1 MKLNKGIVLMQNGR
15 LKQKIQ
21 VILKK
26 LGVNQTQTLLN
37 GNKLAI
43 IFLIFLAP
51 NLAFGAESAEGVLSI
66 IRNGLLSWTPLI
78 KTACLWV
85 FWTLVI
91 IDLVWTFGLKALS
104 GFEFGDFIA
113 TLIKKVMYIGIFLL
127 LFNIDQWLQIIF
139 NSFSQLATSVNNGTA
154 VSPNNIIIQALS
166 IVRKII
172 QSMDF
177 WSPGDSILKVIAG
190 VIILIAF
197 VLMAIDLL
205 IVYLKFFLMNVI
217 VFFALAL
224 GGLSHFKQI
233 GLNPITTAIKV
244 GVELFMIQ
252 GLMALCINMIDTINN
267 EITQNSSVEI
277 ILTILTTALI
287 FCMITKMVPG
297 IIEAV
302 FNGSIGESAGAS
314 AGFRAVATMAAG
326 AATGAAVGAVGVT
339 RAMNAA
345 KALHLAE
352 GGAGGMDLVKGVAK
366 HLATS
371 GGEHL
376 RDNLTKGRMPHQ
388 MANRLQEK
396 LRDIQGKASEGG
408 ISAGTPKEESYQSGV
423 NPDVAK

>member
-1 MKLNKGIVLMQNGR
+1 MRV
-15 LKQKIQ
+15 
-21 VILKK
+21 V
-26 LGVNQTQTLLN
+26 LGVNQTQTLLS

-43 IFLIFLAP
+43 IFLIFLVP
-51 NLAFGAESAEGVLSI
+51 NLAFGAENADGILSL
-66 IRNGLLSWTPLI
+66 IRNGILSWTPLI
-78 KTACLWV
+78 KTACLWI
-85 FWTLVI
+85 FWTLVV

-113 TLIKKVMYIGIFLL
+113 TLIKKIMYIGIFLF

-139 NSFSQLATSVNNGTA
+139 NSFSQLATSVNNGISIT
-154 VSPNNIIIQALS
+154 PQNIIEQALNL
-166 IVRKII
+166 VGKII

-177 WSPGDSILKVIAG
+177 WSPGDSILKVVAG

-233 GLNPITTAIKV
+233 GLNPIMTAIKV

-252 GLMALCINMIDTINN
+252 GLMALSITMIDVINN
-267 EITQNSSVEI
+267 EITQKSTADV
-277 ILTILTTALI
+277 ILQILVVALI

-326 AATGAAVGAVGVT
+326 AAAGAAVGAVGAT

-352 GGAGGMDLVKGVAK
+352 GGKGGMDLVKGVAK
-366 HLATS
+366 NLAIA

-376 RDNLTKGRMPHQ
+376 RDNLTKGRMPNQ

>member
-1 MKLNKGIVLMQNGR
+1 MRV
-15 LKQKIQ
+15 
-21 VILKK
+21 V
-26 LGVNQTQTLLN
+26 LGVNQTQTLLS

-43 IFLIFLAP
+43 IFLIFLVP
-51 NLAFGAESAEGVLSI
+51 NLAFGAENADGILSL
-66 IRNGLLSWTPLI
+66 IRNGILSWTPLI

-85 FWTLVI
+85 FWTLVV

-113 TLIKKVMYIGIFLL
+113 TLIKKIMYIGIFLF

-139 NSFSQLATSVNNGTA
+139 NSFSQLATSVNNGISIT
-154 VSPNNIIIQALS
+154 PQNIIEQALNL
-166 IVRKII
+166 VGKII

-177 WSPGDSILKVIAG
+177 WSPGDSILKVVAG

-233 GLNPITTAIKV
+233 GLNPIMTAIKV

-252 GLMALCINMIDTINN
+252 GLMALSITMIDVINN
-267 EITQNSSVEI
+267 EITQKSTADV
-277 ILTILTTALI
+277 ILQILVVALI

-366 HLATS
+366 NLAS
-371 GGEHL
+371 AGGEHL
-376 RDNLTKGRMPHQ
+376 RDNLTRGRMPHQ

>member
-1 MKLNKGIVLMQNGR
+1 MKRNNLIVKMLT
-15 LKQKIQ
+15 
-21 VILKK
+21 K
-26 LGVNQTQTLLN
+26 LYLAKELLRRFKN
-37 GNKLAI
+37 LI
-43 IFLIFLAP
+43 IFIFLLLP
-51 NLAFGAESAEGVLSI
+51 NLAFGLENSNGVLDLLQ
-66 IRNGLLSWTPLI
+66 NGLESWIPLI

-85 FWTLVI
+85 FWTLVV

-104 GFEFGDFIA
+104 GFEFGDFLA
-113 TLIKKVMYIGIFLL
+113 TLIKKIMYIGIFLF
-127 LFNIDQWLQIIF
+127 LFNTDQWLQILF
-139 NSFSQLATSVNNGTA
+139 NSFSQLATGVSNGIKITP
-154 VSPNNIIIQALS
+154 SNIVTSGVEILLS
-166 IVRKII
+166 I
-172 QSMDF
+172 
-177 WSPGDSILKVIAG
+177 WEAAG
-190 VIILIAF
+190 LNLAKTLFLLICGLIILIGF
-197 VLMAIDLL
+197 LLMAIDLL

-224 GGLSHFKQI
+224 GGLNHFKQI
-233 GLNPITTAIKV
+233 GLNPIMTAIKI
-244 GVELFMIQ
+244 GIELLMIQ
-252 GLMALCINMIDTINN
+252 GLMALAINITNSAFK
-267 EITQNSSVEI
+267 EIAQN
-277 ILTILTTALI
+277 LTIDLTLQILVIALI

-366 HLATS
+366 NLAS
-371 GGEHL
+371 AGGEHL
-376 RDNLTKGRMPHQ
+376 RDNLTRGRMPNQ

-396 LRDIQGKASEGG
+396 LKDIQGKASEGG

>member
-1 MKLNKGIVLMQNGR
+1 MNGS
-15 LKQKIQ
+15 
-21 VILKK
+21 
-26 LGVNQTQTLLN
+26 
-37 GNKLAI
+37 KLALVLFLC
-43 IFLIFLAP
+43 FLIP
-51 NLAFGAESAEGVLSI
+51 NLAFGAESPEGALTLI
-66 IRNGLLSWTPLI
+66 KNGLLSWTPLI

-85 FWTLVI
+85 FWTLVA
-91 IDLVWTFGLKALS
+91 IDLIWTFGLKALS
-104 GFEFGDFIA
+104 GFEFGDFLA
-113 TLIKKVMYIGIFLL
+113 TLIKKIMYIGIFLF
-127 LFNIDQWLQIIF
+127 LFNTDQWLQIIF
-139 NSFSQLATSVNNGTA
+139 NSFSQLATNVNNGID
-154 VSPNNIIIQALS
+154 VKPNNIISTAIDVVITILQSAS
-166 IVRKII
+166 IFSPV
-172 QSMDF
+172 QSF
-177 WSPGDSILKVIAG
+177 FIAISG
-190 VIILIAF
+190 IIILISF
-197 VLMAIDLL
+197 LLMAIDLL

-224 GGLSHFKQI
+224 GGLNHFKQI
-233 GLNPITTAIKV
+233 GLNPIMTAIKV

-252 GLMALCINMIDTINN
+252 GLMGICFTMIGAIAN
-267 EITQNSSVEI
+267 EINQNITIEN
-277 ILTILTTALI
+277 ILIALVTPVI
-287 FCMITKMVPG
+287 FCIITKMIPG

-366 HLATS
+366 NLAS
-371 GGEHL
+371 AGGEHL
-376 RDNLTKGRMPHQ
+376 RDNLTRGRMPNQ

-396 LRDIQGKASEGG
+396 LKDIQGKASEGG

>member
-1 MKLNKGIVLMQNGR
+1 MLTKLYLAKE
-15 LKQKIQ
+15 
-21 VILKK
+21 
-26 LGVNQTQTLLN
+26 LLRRFKN
-37 GNKLAI
+37 LI
-43 IFLIFLAP
+43 IFIFLLLP
-51 NLAFGAESAEGVLSI
+51 NLAFGLENSNGVLDLLQ
-66 IRNGLLSWTPLI
+66 NGLESWIPLI

-85 FWTLVI
+85 FWTLVV

-104 GFEFGDFIA
+104 GFEFGDFLA
-113 TLIKKVMYIGIFLL
+113 TLIKKIMYIGIFLF
-127 LFNIDQWLQIIF
+127 LFNTDQWLQILF
-139 NSFSQLATSVNNGTA
+139 NSFSQLATGVSNGIKITP
-154 VSPNNIIIQALS
+154 SNIVTSGVEILLS
-166 IVRKII
+166 I
-172 QSMDF
+172 
-177 WSPGDSILKVIAG
+177 WEAAG
-190 VIILIAF
+190 LNLAKTLFLLICGLIILIGF
-197 VLMAIDLL
+197 LLMAIDLL

-224 GGLSHFKQI
+224 GGLNHFKQI
-233 GLNPITTAIKV
+233 GLNPIMTAIKI
-244 GVELFMIQ
+244 GIELLMIQ
-252 GLMALCINMIDTINN
+252 GLMALAINITNSAFK
-267 EITQNSSVEI
+267 EIAQN
-277 ILTILTTALI
+277 LTIDLTLQILVIALI

-366 HLATS
+366 NLAS
-371 GGEHL
+371 AGGEHL
-376 RDNLTKGRMPHQ
+376 RDNLTRGRMPHQ

-396 LRDIQGKASEGG
+396 LKDIQGKASEGG

>member
-1 MKLNKGIVLMQNGR
+1 MLTKLYLAKE
-15 LKQKIQ
+15 
-21 VILKK
+21 
-26 LGVNQTQTLLN
+26 LLRRFKN
-37 GNKLAI
+37 LI
-43 IFLIFLAP
+43 IFIFLLLP
-51 NLAFGAESAEGVLSI
+51 NLAFGLENSNGVLDLLQ
-66 IRNGLLSWTPLI
+66 NGLESWIPLI

-85 FWTLVI
+85 FWTLVV

-104 GFEFGDFIA
+104 GFEFGDFLA
-113 TLIKKVMYIGIFLL
+113 TLIKKIMYIGIFLF
-127 LFNIDQWLQIIF
+127 LFNTDQWLQILF
-139 NSFSQLATSVNNGTA
+139 NSFSQLATGVSNGIKITP
-154 VSPNNIIIQALS
+154 SNIVTSGVEILLS
-166 IVRKII
+166 I
-172 QSMDF
+172 
-177 WSPGDSILKVIAG
+177 WEAAG
-190 VIILIAF
+190 LNLAKTLFLLICGLIILIGF
-197 VLMAIDLL
+197 LLMAIDLL

-224 GGLSHFKQI
+224 GGLNHFKQI
-233 GLNPITTAIKV
+233 GLNPIMTAIKI
-244 GVELFMIQ
+244 GIELLMIQ
-252 GLMALCINMIDTINN
+252 GLMALAINITNSAFK
-267 EITQNSSVEI
+267 EIAQN
-277 ILTILTTALI
+277 LTIDLTLQILVIALI

-352 GGAGGMDLVKGVAK
+352 GGKGGMDLVKGVAK
-366 HLATS
+366 NLAS
-371 GGEHL
+371 AGGEHL
-376 RDNLTKGRMPHQ
+376 RDNLTRGRMPNQ

>member
-1 MKLNKGIVLMQNGR
+1 MRV
-15 LKQKIQ
+15 
-21 VILKK
+21 V
-26 LGVNQTQTLLN
+26 LGVNQTQTLLS

-43 IFLIFLAP
+43 IFLIFLVP
-51 NLAFGAESAEGVLSI
+51 NLAFGAENADGILSL
-66 IRNGLLSWTPLI
+66 IRNGILSWTPLI

-85 FWTLVI
+85 FWTLVV

-104 GFEFGDFIA
+104 GFEFGEFLT
-113 TLIKKVMYIGIFLL
+113 TLIKKIIYIGIFLF
-127 LFNIDQWLQIIF
+127 LFNTDQWLQIIF
-139 NSFSQLATSVNNGTA
+139 NSFSQLATSVNNGISIT
-154 VSPNNIIIQALS
+154 PQNIIEQALNL
-166 IVRKII
+166 VGKII

-177 WSPGDSILKVIAG
+177 WSPGDSILKVVAG

-233 GLNPITTAIKV
+233 GLNPIMTAIKV

-252 GLMALCINMIDTINN
+252 GLMALSITMIDVINN
-267 EITQNSSVEI
+267 EITQKSTADV
-277 ILTILTTALI
+277 ILQILVVALI
-287 FCMITKMVPG
+287 FCIITKMIPG

-352 GGAGGMDLVKGVAK
+352 GGKGGMDLVKGVAK
-366 HLATS
+366 NLAS
-371 GGEHL
+371 AGGEHL
-376 RDNLTKGRMPHQ
+376 RDNLTRGRMPNQ

>member
-1 MKLNKGIVLMQNGR
+1 MNGS
-15 LKQKIQ
+15 
-21 VILKK
+21 
-26 LGVNQTQTLLN
+26 
-37 GNKLAI
+37 KLALVLFLC
-43 IFLIFLAP
+43 FLIP
-51 NLAFGAESAEGVLSI
+51 NLAFGAESPEGALTLI
-66 IRNGLLSWTPLI
+66 KNGLLSWTPLI

-104 GFEFGDFIA
+104 GFEFGDFLA
-113 TLIKKVMYIGIFLL
+113 TLIKKIMYIGIFLF
-127 LFNIDQWLQIIF
+127 LFNTDQWLQIIF
-139 NSFSQLATSVNNGTA
+139 NSFSQLATNVNNGID
-154 VSPNNIIIQALS
+154 VKPNNIISTAIDVVITILQSAS
-166 IVRKII
+166 IFSPV
-172 QSMDF
+172 QSF
-177 WSPGDSILKVIAG
+177 FIAISG
-190 VIILIAF
+190 IIILISF
-197 VLMAIDLL
+197 LLMAIDLL

-224 GGLSHFKQI
+224 GGLNHFKQI
-233 GLNPITTAIKV
+233 GLNPIMTAIKV

-252 GLMALCINMIDTINN
+252 GLMGICFTMIGAIAN
-267 EITQNSSVEI
+267 EINQNITIEN
-277 ILTILTTALI
+277 ILIALVTPVI
-287 FCMITKMVPG
+287 FCIITKMIPG

-326 AATGAAVGAVGVT
+326 AATGAAVGAVGIT

-366 HLATS
+366 NLAS
-371 GGEHL
+371 AGGEHL
-376 RDNLTKGRMPHQ
+376 RDNLTRGRMPNQ

-396 LRDIQGKASEGG
+396 LKDIQGKASEGG
-408 ISAGTPKEESYQSGV
+408 ISSGSPKEESYQSGV

>member
-1 MKLNKGIVLMQNGR
+1 MLTKLYLAKE
-15 LKQKIQ
+15 
-21 VILKK
+21 
-26 LGVNQTQTLLN
+26 LLRRFKN
-37 GNKLAI
+37 LI
-43 IFLIFLAP
+43 IFIFLLLP
-51 NLAFGAESAEGVLSI
+51 NLAFGLENSNGVLDLLQ
-66 IRNGLLSWTPLI
+66 NGLESWIPLI

-85 FWTLVI
+85 FWTLVV

-104 GFEFGDFIA
+104 GFEFGDFLA
-113 TLIKKVMYIGIFLL
+113 TLIKKIMYIGIFLF
-127 LFNIDQWLQIIF
+127 LFNTDQWLQILF
-139 NSFSQLATSVNNGTA
+139 NSFSQLATGVSNGIKITP
-154 VSPNNIIIQALS
+154 SNIVTSGVEILLS
-166 IVRKII
+166 I
-172 QSMDF
+172 
-177 WSPGDSILKVIAG
+177 WEAAG
-190 VIILIAF
+190 LNLAKTLFLLICGLIILIGF
-197 VLMAIDLL
+197 LLMAIDLL

-224 GGLSHFKQI
+224 GGLNHFKQI
-233 GLNPITTAIKV
+233 GLNPIMTAIKI
-244 GVELFMIQ
+244 GIELLMIQ
-252 GLMALCINMIDTINN
+252 GLMALAINITNSAFK
-267 EITQNSSVEI
+267 EIAQN
-277 ILTILTTALI
+277 LTIDLTLQILVIALI

-366 HLATS
+366 NLAS
-371 GGEHL
+371 AGGEHL
-376 RDNLTKGRMPHQ
+376 RDNLTKGRMPNQ

>member
-1 MKLNKGIVLMQNGR
+1 MLTKLYLAKE
-15 LKQKIQ
+15 
-21 VILKK
+21 
-26 LGVNQTQTLLN
+26 LLRRFKN
-37 GNKLAI
+37 LI
-43 IFLIFLAP
+43 IFIFLLLP
-51 NLAFGAESAEGVLSI
+51 NLAFGLENSNGVLDLLQ
-66 IRNGLLSWTPLI
+66 NGLESWIPLI

-85 FWTLVI
+85 FWTLVV

-113 TLIKKVMYIGIFLL
+113 TLIKKIMYIGIFLF
-127 LFNIDQWLQIIF
+127 LFNTDQWLQILF
-139 NSFSQLATSVNNGTA
+139 NSFSQLATGVSNGIKITP
-154 VSPNNIIIQALS
+154 SNIVTSGVEILLS
-166 IVRKII
+166 I
-172 QSMDF
+172 
-177 WSPGDSILKVIAG
+177 WEAAG
-190 VIILIAF
+190 LNLAKTLFLLICGLIILIGF
-197 VLMAIDLL
+197 LLMAIDLL

-224 GGLSHFKQI
+224 GGLNHFKQI
-233 GLNPITTAIKV
+233 GLNPIMTAIKI
-244 GVELFMIQ
+244 GIELLMIQ
-252 GLMALCINMIDTINN
+252 GLMALAINITNSAFK
-267 EITQNSSVEI
+267 EIAQN
-277 ILTILTTALI
+277 LTIDLTLQILVIALI

-302 FNGSIGESAGAS
+302 FNGSIGESAGAA

-345 KALHLAE
+345 KELHLAE
-352 GGAGGMDLVKGVAK
+352 GGKGGMDLVKGVAK

-396 LRDIQGKASEGG
+396 LKDIQGKASEGG

>member
-1 MKLNKGIVLMQNGR
+1 MRV
-15 LKQKIQ
+15 
-21 VILKK
+21 V
-26 LGVNQTQTLLN
+26 LGVNQTQTLLS

-43 IFLIFLAP
+43 IFLIFLVP
-51 NLAFGAESAEGVLSI
+51 NLAFGAENADGILSL
-66 IRNGLLSWTPLI
+66 IRNGILSWTPLI

-85 FWTLVI
+85 FWTLVV

-113 TLIKKVMYIGIFLL
+113 TLIKKIMYIGIFLF

-139 NSFSQLATSVNNGTA
+139 NSFSQLATSVNNGISIT
-154 VSPNNIIIQALS
+154 PQNIIEQALNL
-166 IVRKII
+166 VGKII

-177 WSPGDSILKVIAG
+177 WSPGDSILKVVAG

-233 GLNPITTAIKV
+233 GLNPIMTAIKV

-252 GLMALCINMIDTINN
+252 GLMALSITMIDVINN
-267 EITQNSSVEI
+267 EITQKSTADV
-277 ILTILTTALI
+277 ILQILVVALI

-326 AATGAAVGAVGVT
+326 AAAGAAVGAVGAT

-366 HLATS
+366 NLAIA

-376 RDNLTKGRMPHQ
+376 RDNLTKGRMPNQ

-396 LRDIQGKASEGG
+396 LKDIQGKASEGG

>member
-1 MKLNKGIVLMQNGR
+1 MNGS
-15 LKQKIQ
+15 
-21 VILKK
+21 
-26 LGVNQTQTLLN
+26 
-37 GNKLAI
+37 KLALVLFLC
-43 IFLIFLAP
+43 FLIP
-51 NLAFGAESAEGVLSI
+51 NLAFGAESPEGALTLI
-66 IRNGLLSWTPLI
+66 KNGLLSWTPLI

-85 FWTLVI
+85 FWTLVA
-91 IDLVWTFGLKALS
+91 IDLIWTFGLKALS
-104 GFEFGDFIA
+104 GFEFGEFLT
-113 TLIKKVMYIGIFLL
+113 TLIKKIIYIGIFLF
-127 LFNIDQWLQIIF
+127 LFNTDQWLQIIF
-139 NSFSQLATSVNNGTA
+139 NSFSQLATNVNNGID
-154 VSPNNIIIQALS
+154 VKPNNIISTAIDVVITILQSAS
-166 IVRKII
+166 IFSPV
-172 QSMDF
+172 QSF
-177 WSPGDSILKVIAG
+177 FIAISG
-190 VIILIAF
+190 IIILISF
-197 VLMAIDLL
+197 LLMAIDLL

-224 GGLSHFKQI
+224 GGLNHFKQI
-233 GLNPITTAIKV
+233 GLNPIMTAIKV

-252 GLMALCINMIDTINN
+252 GLMGICFTMIGAIAN
-267 EITQNSSVEI
+267 EINQNITIEN
-277 ILTILTTALI
+277 ILIALVTPVI
-287 FCMITKMVPG
+287 FCIITKMIPG

-302 FNGSIGESAGAS
+302 FNGSIGESAGAA

-345 KALHLAE
+345 KELHLAE
-352 GGAGGMDLVKGVAK
+352 GGKGGMDLVKGVAK

-396 LRDIQGKASEGG
+396 LKDIQGKASEGG

>member
-1 MKLNKGIVLMQNGR
+1 MLTKLYLAKE
-15 LKQKIQ
+15 
-21 VILKK
+21 
-26 LGVNQTQTLLN
+26 LLRRFKN
-37 GNKLAI
+37 LI
-43 IFLIFLAP
+43 IFIFLLLP
-51 NLAFGAESAEGVLSI
+51 NLAFGLENSNGVLDLLQ
-66 IRNGLLSWTPLI
+66 NGLESWIPLI

-85 FWTLVI
+85 FWTLVV

-104 GFEFGDFIA
+104 GFEFGDFLA
-113 TLIKKVMYIGIFLL
+113 TLIKKIMYIGIFLF
-127 LFNIDQWLQIIF
+127 LFNTDQWLQILF
-139 NSFSQLATSVNNGTA
+139 NSFSQLATGVSNGIKITP
-154 VSPNNIIIQALS
+154 SNIVTSGVEILLS
-166 IVRKII
+166 I
-172 QSMDF
+172 
-177 WSPGDSILKVIAG
+177 WEAAG
-190 VIILIAF
+190 LNLAKTLFLLICGLIILIGF
-197 VLMAIDLL
+197 LLMAIDLL

-224 GGLSHFKQI
+224 GGLNHFKQI
-233 GLNPITTAIKV
+233 GLNPIMTAIKI
-244 GVELFMIQ
+244 GIELLMIQ
-252 GLMALCINMIDTINN
+252 GLMALAINITNSAFK
-267 EITQNSSVEI
+267 EIAQN
-277 ILTILTTALI
+277 LTIDLTLQILVIALI

-366 HLATS
+366 NLAS
-371 GGEHL
+371 AGGEHL
-376 RDNLTKGRMPHQ
+376 RDNLTRGRMPNQ

-408 ISAGTPKEESYQSGV
+408 ISAGTPKEESYQSGI
-423 NPDVAK
+423 NPDVME

>member
-1 MKLNKGIVLMQNGR
+1 MLTKLYLAKE
-15 LKQKIQ
+15 
-21 VILKK
+21 
-26 LGVNQTQTLLN
+26 LLRRFKN
-37 GNKLAI
+37 LI
-43 IFLIFLAP
+43 IFIFLLLP
-51 NLAFGAESAEGVLSI
+51 NLAFGLENSNGVLDLLQ
-66 IRNGLLSWTPLI
+66 NGLESWIPLI

-85 FWTLVI
+85 FWTLVV

-104 GFEFGDFIA
+104 GFEFGDFLA
-113 TLIKKVMYIGIFLL
+113 TLIKKIMYIGIFLF
-127 LFNIDQWLQIIF
+127 LFNTDQWLQILF
-139 NSFSQLATSVNNGTA
+139 NSFSQLATGVSNGIKITP
-154 VSPNNIIIQALS
+154 SNIVTSGVEILLS
-166 IVRKII
+166 I
-172 QSMDF
+172 
-177 WSPGDSILKVIAG
+177 WEAAG
-190 VIILIAF
+190 LNLAKTLFLLICGLIILIGF
-197 VLMAIDLL
+197 LLMAIDLL

-224 GGLSHFKQI
+224 GGLNHFKQI
-233 GLNPITTAIKV
+233 GLNPIMTAIKI
-244 GVELFMIQ
+244 GIELLMIQ
-252 GLMALCINMIDTINN
+252 GLMALAINITNSAFK
-267 EITQNSSVEI
+267 EIAQN
-277 ILTILTTALI
+277 LTIDLTLQILVIALI

-366 HLATS
+366 NLAS
-371 GGEHL
+371 AGGEHL
-376 RDNLTKGRMPHQ
+376 RDNLTRGRMPNQ

-396 LRDIQGKASEGG
+396 LRDIQGKTSEGG
-408 ISAGTPKEESYQSGV
+408 ISSGSPKEESYQSGV

>member
-1 MKLNKGIVLMQNGR
+1 MNGS
-15 LKQKIQ
+15 
-21 VILKK
+21 
-26 LGVNQTQTLLN
+26 
-37 GNKLAI
+37 KLALVLFLC
-43 IFLIFLAP
+43 FLIP
-51 NLAFGAESAEGVLSI
+51 NLAFGAESPEGALTLI
-66 IRNGLLSWTPLI
+66 KNGLLSWTPLI

-85 FWTLVI
+85 FWTLVA
-91 IDLVWTFGLKALS
+91 IDLIWTFGLKALS
-104 GFEFGDFIA
+104 GFEFGEFLT
-113 TLIKKVMYIGIFLL
+113 TLIKKIIYIGIFLF
-127 LFNIDQWLQIIF
+127 LFNTDQWLQIIF
-139 NSFSQLATSVNNGTA
+139 NSFSQLATNVNNGID
-154 VSPNNIIIQALS
+154 VKPNNIISTAIDVVITILQSAS
-166 IVRKII
+166 IFSPV
-172 QSMDF
+172 QSF
-177 WSPGDSILKVIAG
+177 FIAISG
-190 VIILIAF
+190 IIILISF
-197 VLMAIDLL
+197 LLMAIDLL

-224 GGLSHFKQI
+224 GGLNHFKQI
-233 GLNPITTAIKV
+233 GLNPIMTAIKV

-252 GLMALCINMIDTINN
+252 GLMGICFTMIGAIAN
-267 EITQNSSVEI
+267 EINQNITIEN
-277 ILTILTTALI
+277 ILIALVTPVI
-287 FCMITKMVPG
+287 FCIITKMIPG

-302 FNGSIGESAGAS
+302 FNGGIGESAGAA

-366 HLATS
+366 NLAS
-371 GGEHL
+371 AGGEHL
-376 RDNLTKGRMPHQ
+376 RDNLTRGRIPNQ

>member
-1 MKLNKGIVLMQNGR
+1 MLTKLYLAKE
-15 LKQKIQ
+15 
-21 VILKK
+21 
-26 LGVNQTQTLLN
+26 LLRRFKN
-37 GNKLAI
+37 LI
-43 IFLIFLAP
+43 IFIFLLLP
-51 NLAFGAESAEGVLSI
+51 NLAFGLENSNGVLDLLQ
-66 IRNGLLSWTPLI
+66 NGLESWIPLI

-85 FWTLVI
+85 FWTLVV

-104 GFEFGDFIA
+104 GFEFGDFLA
-113 TLIKKVMYIGIFLL
+113 TLIKKIMYIGIFLF
-127 LFNIDQWLQIIF
+127 LFNTDQWLQILF
-139 NSFSQLATSVNNGTA
+139 NSFSQLATGVSNGIKITP
-154 VSPNNIIIQALS
+154 SNIVTSGVEILLS
-166 IVRKII
+166 I
-172 QSMDF
+172 
-177 WSPGDSILKVIAG
+177 WEAAG
-190 VIILIAF
+190 LNLAKTLFLLICGLIILIGF
-197 VLMAIDLL
+197 LLMAIDLL

-224 GGLSHFKQI
+224 GGLNHFKQI
-233 GLNPITTAIKV
+233 GLNPIMTAIKI
-244 GVELFMIQ
+244 GIELLMIQ
-252 GLMALCINMIDTINN
+252 GLMALAINITNSAFK
-267 EITQNSSVEI
+267 EIAQN
-277 ILTILTTALI
+277 LTIDLTLQILVIALI

-366 HLATS
+366 NLAS
-371 GGEHL
+371 AGGEHL
-376 RDNLTKGRMPHQ
+376 RDNLTRGRMPNQ

>member
-1 MKLNKGIVLMQNGR
+1 MRV
-15 LKQKIQ
+15 
-21 VILKK
+21 V
-26 LGVNQTQTLLN
+26 LGVNQTQTLLS

-43 IFLIFLAP
+43 IFLIFLVP
-51 NLAFGAESAEGVLSI
+51 NLAFGAENADGILSL
-66 IRNGLLSWTPLI
+66 IRNGILSWTPLI

-85 FWTLVI
+85 FWTLVV

-104 GFEFGDFIA
+104 GFEFGDFLA
-113 TLIKKVMYIGIFLL
+113 TLIKKIMYIGIFLF
-127 LFNIDQWLQIIF
+127 LFNTDQWLQIIF
-139 NSFSQLATSVNNGTA
+139 NSFSQLATSVNNGISIT
-154 VSPNNIIIQALS
+154 PQNIIEQALNL
-166 IVRKII
+166 VGKII

-177 WSPGDSILKVIAG
+177 WSPGDSILKVVAG

-233 GLNPITTAIKV
+233 GLNPIMTAIKV

-252 GLMALCINMIDTINN
+252 GLMALSITMIDVINN
-267 EITQNSSVEI
+267 EITQKSTADV
-277 ILTILTTALI
+277 ILQILVVALI
-287 FCMITKMVPG
+287 FCIITKMVPG

-366 HLATS
+366 NLAS
-371 GGEHL
+371 AGGEHL
-376 RDNLTKGRMPHQ
+376 RDNLTKGRMPNQ

-396 LRDIQGKASEGG
+396 LKDIQGKTSEGG
-408 ISAGTPKEESYQSGV
+408 ISSGSPKEESYQSGV

>member
-1 MKLNKGIVLMQNGR
+1 MNGS
-15 LKQKIQ
+15 
-21 VILKK
+21 
-26 LGVNQTQTLLN
+26 
-37 GNKLAI
+37 KLALVLFLC
-43 IFLIFLAP
+43 FLIP
-51 NLAFGAESAEGVLSI
+51 NLAFGAESPEGALTLI
-66 IRNGLLSWTPLI
+66 KNGLLSWTPLI

-85 FWTLVI
+85 FWTLVA
-91 IDLVWTFGLKALS
+91 IDLIWTFGLKALS
-104 GFEFGDFIA
+104 GFEFGEFIA
-113 TLIKKVMYIGIFLL
+113 TLIKKVMYIGIFLF
-127 LFNIDQWLQIIF
+127 LFNTDQWLQIIF
-139 NSFSQLATSVNNGTA
+139 NSFSQLATNVNNGID
-154 VSPNNIIIQALS
+154 VKPNNIISTAIDVVITILQSAS
-166 IVRKII
+166 IFSPV
-172 QSMDF
+172 QSF
-177 WSPGDSILKVIAG
+177 FIAISG
-190 VIILIAF
+190 IIILISF
-197 VLMAIDLL
+197 LLMAIDLL

-224 GGLSHFKQI
+224 GGLNHFKQI
-233 GLNPITTAIKV
+233 GLNPIMTAIKV

-252 GLMALCINMIDTINN
+252 GLMGICFTMIGAIAN
-267 EITQNSSVEI
+267 EINQNITIEN
-277 ILTILTTALI
+277 ILIALVTPVI
-287 FCMITKMVPG
+287 FCIITKMIPG

-302 FNGSIGESAGAS
+302 FNGSIGESAGAA

-345 KALHLAE
+345 KELHLAE
-352 GGAGGMDLVKGVAK
+352 GGKGGMDLVKGVAK

-396 LRDIQGKASEGG
+396 LKDIQGKASEGG

>member
-1 MKLNKGIVLMQNGR
+1 MAKIKTI
-15 LKQKIQ
+15 KQ
-21 VILKK
+21 
-26 LGVNQTQTLLN
+26 TPLN
-37 GNKLAI
+37 GNKLRLI
-43 IFLIFLAP
+43 LIFCFLIP
-51 NLAFGAESAEGVLSI
+51 NLAFGAETAEGVLNI
-66 IRNGLLSWTPLI
+66 LRNGLLSWTPLI

-85 FWTLVI
+85 FFTLVV

-104 GFEFGDFIA
+104 GFEFGEFLA
-113 TLIKKVMYIGIFLL
+113 TLIKKIIYIGIFIF
-127 LFNIDQWLQIIF
+127 LFNVDYWLQIIF
-139 NSFSQLATSVNNGTA
+139 NSFSQLATNVNNGLDIYP
-154 VSPNNIIIQALS
+154 SNIIQNAFK
-166 IVRKII
+166 IVMII
-172 QSMDF
+172 LKSMSVT
-177 WSPGDSILKVIAG
+177 SPGESFFKVISG
-190 VIILIAF
+190 IIILIAF

-217 VFFALAL
+217 IYFALAL

-244 GVELFMIQ
+244 GIELFIIQ
-252 GLMALCINMIDTINN
+252 GLMALCINITNN
-267 EITQNSSVEI
+267 AFKEISTNLTVDLTLQ
-277 ILTILTTALI
+277 ILVISLI
-287 FCMITKMVPG
+287 FCMITKMIPG

-302 FNGSIGESAGAS
+302 FNGSIGESAGAA

-345 KALHLAE
+345 KELHLAE
-352 GGAGGMDLVKGVAK
+352 GGKGGMDLVKGVAK

-396 LRDIQGKASEGG
+396 LKDIQGKASEGG
-408 ISAGTPKEESYQSGV
+408 ISSGTPKEESYQSGV
-423 NPDVAK
+423 NPNAM

>member
-1 MKLNKGIVLMQNGR
+1 MGLKMQ
-15 LKQKIQ
+15 
-21 VILKK
+21 VV
-26 LGVNQTQTLLN
+26 LGVNQTQTLLS

-43 IFLIFLAP
+43 IFLTFLVP
-51 NLAFGAESAEGVLSI
+51 NLAFGAENADGILSL
-66 IRNGLLSWTPLI
+66 IRNGILSWTPLI

-113 TLIKKVMYIGIFLL
+113 TLIKKIMYIGIFLF
-127 LFNIDQWLQIIF
+127 LFNTDQWLQIIF
-139 NSFSQLATSVNNGTA
+139 NSFSQLATGVSNGISIT
-154 VSPNNIIIQALS
+154 PQNIIEQALNL
-166 IVRKII
+166 VGKII

-233 GLNPITTAIKV
+233 GLNPIMTAIKV

-252 GLMALCINMIDTINN
+252 GLMALSITMIDVINN
-267 EITQNSSVEI
+267 EITQKSTADV
-277 ILTILTTALI
+277 ILQILVVALI

-302 FNGSIGESAGAS
+302 FNGSIGESAGSS

-326 AATGAAVGAVGVT
+326 AAAGAAVGAVGVT

-352 GGAGGMDLVKGVAK
+352 GGKGGMDLVKGVAK
-366 HLATS
+366 NLAIA

-376 RDNLTKGRMPHQ
+376 RDNLTKGRMPNQ

>member
-1 MKLNKGIVLMQNGR
+1 MKRNNLIVKMLT
-15 LKQKIQ
+15 
-21 VILKK
+21 K
-26 LGVNQTQTLLN
+26 LYLAKELLRRFKN
-37 GNKLAI
+37 LI
-43 IFLIFLAP
+43 IFIFLLLP
-51 NLAFGAESAEGVLSI
+51 NLAFGLENSNGVLDLLQ
-66 IRNGLLSWTPLI
+66 NGLESWIPLI

-85 FWTLVI
+85 FWTLVV

-104 GFEFGDFIA
+104 GFEFGDFLA
-113 TLIKKVMYIGIFLL
+113 TLIKKIMYIGIFLF
-127 LFNIDQWLQIIF
+127 LFNTDQWLQILF
-139 NSFSQLATSVNNGTA
+139 NSFSQLATGVSNGIKITP
-154 VSPNNIIIQALS
+154 SNIVTSGVEILLS
-166 IVRKII
+166 I
-172 QSMDF
+172 
-177 WSPGDSILKVIAG
+177 WEAAG
-190 VIILIAF
+190 LNLAKTLFLLICGLIILIGF
-197 VLMAIDLL
+197 LLMAIDLL

-224 GGLSHFKQI
+224 GGLNHFKQI
-233 GLNPITTAIKV
+233 GLNPIMTAIKI
-244 GVELFMIQ
+244 GIELLMIQ
-252 GLMALCINMIDTINN
+252 GLMALAINITNSAFK
-267 EITQNSSVEI
+267 EIAQN
-277 ILTILTTALI
+277 LTIDLTLQILVIALI

-326 AATGAAVGAVGVT
+326 AAAGAAVGAVGAT

-366 HLATS
+366 NLAGA

-376 RDNLTKGRMPHQ
+376 RDNLTRGRMPHQ

-408 ISAGTPKEESYQSGV
+408 ISAGTPKQENYQSGI
-423 NPDVAK
+423 NPDVME

>member
-1 MKLNKGIVLMQNGR
+1 MRV
-15 LKQKIQ
+15 
-21 VILKK
+21 V
-26 LGVNQTQTLLN
+26 LGVNQTQTLLS

-43 IFLIFLAP
+43 IFLIFLVP
-51 NLAFGAESAEGVLSI
+51 NLAFGAENADGILSL
-66 IRNGLLSWTPLI
+66 IRNGILSWTPLI

-85 FWTLVI
+85 FWTLVV

-113 TLIKKVMYIGIFLL
+113 TLIKKIMYIGIFLF

-139 NSFSQLATSVNNGTA
+139 NSFSQLATSVNNGISIT
-154 VSPNNIIIQALS
+154 PQNIIEQALNL
-166 IVRKII
+166 VGKII

-177 WSPGDSILKVIAG
+177 WSPGDSILKVVAG

-233 GLNPITTAIKV
+233 GLNPIMTAIKV

-252 GLMALCINMIDTINN
+252 GLMALSITMIDVINN
-267 EITQNSSVEI
+267 EITQKSTADV
-277 ILTILTTALI
+277 ILQILVVALI

-326 AATGAAVGAVGVT
+326 AAAGAAVGAVGAT

-366 HLATS
+366 NLADA

-376 RDNLTKGRMPHQ
+376 RDNLTRGRMPHQ

-408 ISAGTPKEESYQSGV
+408 ISAGTPKQENYQSGI
-423 NPDVAK
+423 NPDVME

>member
-1 MKLNKGIVLMQNGR
+1 MLTKLYLAKE
-15 LKQKIQ
+15 
-21 VILKK
+21 
-26 LGVNQTQTLLN
+26 LLRRFKN
-37 GNKLAI
+37 LI
-43 IFLIFLAP
+43 IFIFLLLP
-51 NLAFGAESAEGVLSI
+51 NLAFGLENSNGVLDLLQ
-66 IRNGLLSWTPLI
+66 NGLESWIPLI

-85 FWTLVI
+85 FWTLVV

-104 GFEFGDFIA
+104 GFEFGDFLA
-113 TLIKKVMYIGIFLL
+113 TLIKKIMYIGIFLF
-127 LFNIDQWLQIIF
+127 LFNTDQWLQILF
-139 NSFSQLATSVNNGTA
+139 NSFSQLATGVSNGIKITP
-154 VSPNNIIIQALS
+154 SNIVTSGVEILLS
-166 IVRKII
+166 I
-172 QSMDF
+172 
-177 WSPGDSILKVIAG
+177 WEAAG
-190 VIILIAF
+190 LNLAKTLFLLICGLIILIGF
-197 VLMAIDLL
+197 LLMAIDLL

-224 GGLSHFKQI
+224 GGLNHFKQI
-233 GLNPITTAIKV
+233 GLNPIMTAIKI
-244 GVELFMIQ
+244 GIELLMIQ
-252 GLMALCINMIDTINN
+252 GLMALAINITNSAFK
-267 EITQNSSVEI
+267 EIAQN
-277 ILTILTTALI
+277 LTIDLTLQILVIALI

-366 HLATS
+366 NLAS
-371 GGEHL
+371 AGGEHL
-376 RDNLTKGRMPHQ
+376 RDNLTRGRMPNQ
-388 MANRLQEK
+388 MANRLQER

>member
-1 MKLNKGIVLMQNGR
+1 MGLRMRV
-15 LKQKIQ
+15 
-21 VILKK
+21 V
-26 LGVNQTQTLLN
+26 LGVNQTQTLLS

-43 IFLIFLAP
+43 IFLIFLVP
-51 NLAFGAESAEGVLSI
+51 NLAFGAENADGILSL
-66 IRNGLLSWTPLI
+66 IRNGILSWTPLI

-139 NSFSQLATSVNNGTA
+139 NSFSQLATSVNNGISIT
-154 VSPNNIIIQALS
+154 PQNIIEQALNL
-166 IVRKII
+166 VGKII

-177 WSPGDSILKVIAG
+177 WSPGDSILKVVAG

-233 GLNPITTAIKV
+233 GLNPIMTAIKV

-252 GLMALCINMIDTINN
+252 GLMALSITMIDVINN
-267 EITQNSSVEI
+267 EITQKSTADV
-277 ILTILTTALI
+277 ILQILVVALI

-326 AATGAAVGAVGVT
+326 AAAGAAVGAVGAT

-366 HLATS
+366 NLAGA

-376 RDNLTKGRMPHQ
+376 RDNLTRGRMPHQ

-408 ISAGTPKEESYQSGV
+408 ISAGTPKQENYQSGI
-423 NPDVAK
+423 NPDVME

>member
-1 MKLNKGIVLMQNGR
+1 MRV
-15 LKQKIQ
+15 
-21 VILKK
+21 V
-26 LGVNQTQTLLN
+26 LGVNQTQTLLS

-43 IFLIFLAP
+43 IFLIFLVP
-51 NLAFGAESAEGVLSI
+51 NLAFGAENADGILSL
-66 IRNGLLSWTPLI
+66 IRNGILSWTPLI
-78 KTACLWV
+78 KTACLWI
-85 FWTLVI
+85 FWTLVV

-113 TLIKKVMYIGIFLL
+113 TLIKKIMYIGIFLF

-139 NSFSQLATSVNNGTA
+139 NSFSQLATSVNNGISIT
-154 VSPNNIIIQALS
+154 PQNIIEQALNL
-166 IVRKII
+166 VGKII

-177 WSPGDSILKVIAG
+177 WSPGDSILKVVAG

-233 GLNPITTAIKV
+233 GLNPIMTAIKV

-252 GLMALCINMIDTINN
+252 GLMALSITMIDVINN
-267 EITQNSSVEI
+267 EITQKSTADV
-277 ILTILTTALI
+277 ILQILVVALI

-326 AATGAAVGAVGVT
+326 AAAGAAVGAVGAT

-366 HLATS
+366 NLAGA

-376 RDNLTKGRMPHQ
+376 RDNLTRGRMPHQ

-408 ISAGTPKEESYQSGV
+408 ISAGTPKEESYQSGI
-423 NPDVAK
+423 NPNITK